1 MATRKKNIPD
11 GTLHSDEELSK
22 ILDERAEGYLQHIE
36 ALNEMLNAPIVN
48 DFYCIRHLG
57 IPQIRDEAIK
67 AYRRTEGEAL
77 KVIYMCPSCD
87 SEHVSMWEDPESED
101 FIRCEDCGTLLR
113 FIPR

>member
-1 MATRKKNIPD
+1 MKTKCEKVMEDEQFKAR
-11 GTLHSDEELSK
+11 EELEERYQEQ
-22 ILDERAEGYLQHIE
+22 LD

-57 IPQIRDEAIK
+57 IPQKRDEAIK

-77 KVIYMCPSCD
+77 KVIYWCPSCD
-87 SEHVSMWEDPESED
+87 SEQVGIWDQPESSD
-101 FIRCEDCGTLLR
+101 YIRCEDCGTLLR